1 MITAF
6 VPTATSVERL
16 VVQPW
21 TSIPADAVWIDL
33 LSPSDDERRYLDSSL
48 ALSLPTREEM
58 QEIEPSS
65 RLYQEG
71 EAVYMTATVISH
83 ADDPN
88 PTGDVITFVL
98 CKSCLLTIRYV
109 EPKSIANFVAKA
121 SKQPTLLSSPEEA
134 LVGLLESVVDRIAD
148 ILERLGAE
156 LDSISKEIFQEGR
169 RRRASKTE
177 NHLRSVL
184 RRLGRCDDLA
194 STSRESLLS
203 ITRLVRYLSQV
214 CEAPNRKDQK
224 ARLAEAAGDVASLS
238 EYAGFEAYKVQFL
251 LDATLGMINIEQN
264 AIIKIFSVVAVVFL
278 PPTLVASVYGMNFKF
293 LPELEWPWG
302 YPFAILVMVA
312 SAILPYVYFKRKGW
326 L

>member
-1 MITAF
+1 MITAYI
-6 VPTATSVERL
+6 PTASTVERL
-16 VVQPW
+16 PVQPW
-21 TSIPADAVWIDL
+21 TSLPPGAVWIDL
-33 LSPSDDERRYLDSSL
+33 LSPSDDERRYLDTSL

-58 QEIEPSS
+58 REIEPSS

-88 PTGDVITFVL
+88 PSGDVVTFVL
-98 CKSCLLTIRYV
+98 CRSCLLTIRYV
-109 EPKSIANFVAKA
+109 DPKSIASFVSKV
-121 SKQPTLLSSPEEA
+121 SKQPSLVASPEDT

-148 ILERLGAE
+148 ILEKLGAE
-156 LDSISKEIFQEGR
+156 MDAISKEIFREGR

-177 NHLRSVL
+177 HHLRSVL

-214 CEAPNRKDQK
+214 CEAPHRKDQEP
-224 ARLAEAAGDVASLS
+224 RLAEVAGDVASLS
-238 EYAGFEAYKVQFL
+238 EHAGFEAYKVQFL

-278 PPTLVASVYGMNFKF
+278 PPTLVASIYGMNFKF

-302 YPFAILVMVA
+302 YPFAVVLMIA
-312 SAILPYVYFKRKGW
+312 SAVLPYVYFKRKGW